1 MDWGTSNKRKATYHT
16 ALLIYAG
23 HVNTRDELNTG
34 RFVWVIFVAINVH
47 IVNAALMWCLFK
59 SILFQKF

>member
-1 MDWGTSNKRKATYHT
+1 MNILASHQKKATYHT

-34 RFVWVIFVAINVH
+34 RFVWV
-47 IVNAALMWCLFK
+47 
-59 SILFQKF
+59 